1 MIVSRFNES
10 NDLKYQ
16 KSIKKEML
24 SIVYICYRFDIEK
37 LNCLHTNARLH
48 GRQLDYSSQDMT
60 KMTGAACL
68 GTP

>member
-1 MIVSRFNES
+1 
-10 NDLKYQ
+10 
-16 KSIKKEML
+16 ML

-48 GRQLDYSSQDMT
+48 GRQLDFSSQDMT